1 MCSPVKGACWG
12 LAALIALMSAG
23 AASATVAPKSPV
35 ENLVALYVPIQEALA
50 GDSVA
55 AVSEQAA
62 KIAAEA
68 AAAVKAGGDR
78 ESFAAVAA
86 AAKGMTALDIDGVRA
101 QLKPLSLAL
110 AHLFEKQPVLGYG
123 IFYCPMADAYWLQ
136 AVGEVR
142 NPYYGRRMTTCGTQV
157 TKVED

>member
-1 MCSPVKGACWG
+1 MCRPVKGACWG

-50 GDSVA
+50 ADSVT

-68 AAAVKAGGDR
+68 AAAAKAGGDR

-86 AAKGMTALDIDGVRA
+86 AAKGMTALDIDGVPRAAQAALSRPGASVRETTGPRLRHLLLSDGRRLLAAGRGGRA
-101 QLKPLSLAL
+101 QPLLRP
-110 AHLFEKQPVLGYG
+110 Q
-123 IFYCPMADAYWLQ
+123 
-136 AVGEVR
+136 
-142 NPYYGRRMTTCGTQV
+142 MTTCGTQV